1 MDRNLTI
8 FVLNL
13 NESLLFFSCLA
24 VNSEFIP
31 GACSS
36 DNEVPCTDLSGEL
49 KSIGSYKFHAKSS
62 FYRFVQKLHE
72 FQVMVNM
79 NDIYTYSIVEI
90 FEQMKLFF

>member
-1 MDRNLTI
+1 MKAFCFFPGWQLT
-8 FVLNL
+8 LN
-13 NESLLFFSCLA
+13 SYR
-24 VNSEFIP
+24 
-31 GACSS
+31 ACSS